1 MSTSLETHEQAV
13 SRVQS
18 ELSNDLKSLTRSQ
31 IRQLAECFPSCGQR
45 KFMETLQERLAEAQS
60 ENLNLNQYAK
70 QSQPVVLLYWC
81 CARDKEHF
89 DDKIKNT
96 WLVTESGDEQPPIE
110 TCLQEIE
117 DTPKLSK
124 QLSRQLRKLARIKDE
139 SCCAME
145 GPHRNCHAKVCSSTT
160 RICDWRRNTQLGTPR
175 IF

>member
-96 WLVTESGDEQPPIE
+96 WLVTESGGEQPPIE

-145 GPHRNCHAKVCSSTT
+145 GPHRNCHAKVCTSTT
-160 RICDWRRNTQLGTPR
+160 CICDWRGNTRLGTPR